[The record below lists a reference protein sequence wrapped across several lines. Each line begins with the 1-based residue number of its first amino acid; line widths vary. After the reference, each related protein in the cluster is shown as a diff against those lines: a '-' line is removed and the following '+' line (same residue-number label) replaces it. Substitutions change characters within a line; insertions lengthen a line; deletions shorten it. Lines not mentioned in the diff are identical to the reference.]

1 LDTFPVT
8 TAKARN
14 QYHHGDLDIA
24 LISTARKL
32 IKKYGLEHI
41 SLRQVAHEI
50 GVSPSAVYH
59 YYTDR
64 DSLLAAVGFSL
75 FEELADYQELKL
87 GEITGSSLRAT
98 RERFRTLGRTYFD
111 WAVKEPH
118 LFNLMF
124 SGLCLMDPKTQKNR
138 EESRAFNNLTKCLDD
153 LLAADLM
160 DPKMR
165 PYGELLAWSVVH
177 GATSLIVGGHLEPEN
192 YELILDGIEQ
202 SLGIRK

>member
-1 LDTFPVT
+1 MT

-14 QYHHGDLDIA
+14 QYHHGDLEIA

-59 YYTDR
+59 YYADR

-124 SGLCLMDPKTQKNR
+124 SGLCLMDPKTQKSR

-153 LLAADLM
+153 LLSADLM
-160 DPKMR
+160 DSKMR

-192 YELILDGIEQ
+192 YDVILDGLEQ

>member
-1 LDTFPVT
+1 MT
-8 TAKARN
+8 TARVRN

-32 IKKYGLEHI
+32 IKRHGLEHI

-59 YYTDR
+59 YYADR

-87 GEITGSSLRAT
+87 REISGSSQKAVRD
-98 RERFRTLGRTYFD
+98 RYRTLGRTYFE
-111 WAVKEPH
+111 WAIKEPH

-138 EESRAFNNLTKCLDD
+138 DESRAFNNLTRCLDD
-153 LLAADLM
+153 LLASGLM

-165 PYGELLAWSVVH
+165 PYGELLSWSVVH
-177 GATSLIVGGHLEPEN
+177 GSTSLIVSGHLESEH
-192 YELILDGIEQ
+192 YESVLDGLEQ